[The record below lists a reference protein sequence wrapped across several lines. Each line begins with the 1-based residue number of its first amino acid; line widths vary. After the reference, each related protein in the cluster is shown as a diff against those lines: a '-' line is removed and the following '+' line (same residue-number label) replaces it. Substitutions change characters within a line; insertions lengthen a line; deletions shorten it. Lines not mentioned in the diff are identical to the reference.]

1 MKRVAILILILASI
15 AIAQESKKI
24 VVGSK
29 SFTESRILGEII
41 AQLVEARTDIE
52 VGRKHGLAGSVV
64 TFNAI
69 KNGDIDIYPEYTGT
83 AWSAIL
89 KRKDTSSDPLRTYV
103 EVKRILEK
111 EHGLTVTAP
120 FGFNNTYIVAV
131 RPETAQ
137 ELGLKTVSDIKG
149 NETKLR
155 FGWSTEFLNRPD
167 GWPGLVKTYGLKNVS
182 VRGMEHGL
190 AYQAIGSG
198 NVDVIDAY
206 STDGKLREL
215 KLTFLTDDKKFFPP
229 YHAAPAVRLSTLE
242 KYPETAVSLLNE
254 LSYRID
260 EEAMQSLNH
269 EVEEEEKAFESVAKA
284 FLVRE
289 KLIDSDAETTLG
301 ENIGSGTLSE
311 FITARIPVTIRL
323 IGEHL
328 LLTVIA
334 VVLGILIAVPLGIW
348 LTRNEKFTGP
358 ILGIAGVIQTIPSL
372 ALLAFM
378 IPIPLLGLSMQSAI
392 VALFLY
398 SLLPIIRNTYTGIKE
413 VDENLVESGTG
424 LGLTD
429 MQLLRNVQ
437 LPLAFPTI
445 MAGIRTAAVISI
457 GVATLAAFIGAGGLG
472 QPIITGLQLN
482 EPRLILAGAI
492 PAAILALATDWI
504 LGLVERRMST

>member
-1 MKRVAILILILASI
+1 MKRVIVLILLLTSI
-15 AIAQESKKI
+15 TFTQESKKI

-41 AQLVEARTDIE
+41 AQLIEARTEIE

-89 KRKDTSSDPLRTYV
+89 KRKDTSSDPLKTYV

-131 RPETAQ
+131 RPETA
-137 ELGLKTVSDIKG
+137 EDLGLKTVSDIKG
-149 NETKLR
+149 NESKLR

-167 GWPGLVKTYGLKNVS
+167 GWPGLVKTYNLENVS

-229 YHAAPAVRLSTLE
+229 YHAAPAVRVSTLE
-242 KYPETAVSLLNE
+242 KYPEIGPLLNE

-289 KLIDSDAETTLG
+289 KLIDSDAETTKG
-301 ENIGSGTLSE
+301 ENIGSGTLTE
-311 FITARIPVTIRL
+311 FISARITDHPASDWRASFADCNCSCPWNLSRGSTWNLVDQKRKTHWSHPWNRRCHSNDSQPCSSRVYDPNSVARFKYAISNCR
-323 IGEHL
+323 
-328 LLTVIA
+328 
-334 VVLGILIAVPLGIW
+334 
-348 LTRNEKFTGP
+348 
-358 ILGIAGVIQTIPSL
+358 
-372 ALLAFM
+372 AF
-378 IPIPLLGLSMQSAI
+378 PLL
-392 VALFLY
+392 VASNCQEYLHRY
-398 SLLPIIRNTYTGIKE
+398 
-413 VDENLVESGTG
+413 
-424 LGLTD
+424 
-429 MQLLRNVQ
+429 
-437 LPLAFPTI
+437 
-445 MAGIRTAAVISI
+445 
-457 GVATLAAFIGAGGLG
+457 
-472 QPIITGLQLN
+472 
-482 EPRLILAGAI
+482 
-492 PAAILALATDWI
+492 
-504 LGLVERRMST
+504 